1 MVKYICAQPANTYYL
16 WQVEVMI
23 NNFIKHGIN
32 PLDIHILLG
41 IQNDTIPK
49 DWETLKNHYSQVGF
63 HFYNDTRNDS
73 VYIPSLY
80 FHLLSKHLTKHPNL
94 QESVLF
100 THDSDTIFTKKFSIS
115 EFTND
120 RVWYCSDTHSYLDY
134 KYIQS
139 KGDDIY
145 QNMCRIVGIDPL
157 IPKIMGKNIGG
168 AQYIVKDTTPAFWDK
183 VERDSVSLYQ
193 YFCEVE
199 PHYVKKHDGDYPI
212 QKWTAGMW
220 SYVWNAWLAGYEM
233 HVDKRLDFGWST
245 DSIHATEKYPILHNA
260 GVVNASDRMFYK
272 GGYTNRLPYDEKLD
286 INEQKASWYY
296 WNEICQTAKVSPI
309 TNKSEL

>member
-23 NNFIKHGIN
+23 NNFIKNGIN
-32 PLDIHILLG
+32 PSDMHILLG
-41 IQNDTIPK
+41 ISNDVIPN
-49 DWETLKNHYSQVGF
+49 DWQVLKEHYKEIGF
-63 HFYNDTRNDS
+63 YFYNDTRSDS
-73 VYIPSLY
+73 CYIPSVY
-80 FHLLSKHLTKHPNL
+80 FHLLSKHLTKYPEL

-115 EFTND
+115 GYINGD
-120 RVWYCSDTHSYLDY
+120 VWYCSDTHSYLDY

-145 QNMCRIVGIDPL
+145 KMMCEIIGIDPL

-168 AQYIVKDTTPAFWDK
+168 AQYIVKNTTPAFWDK
-183 VERDSVSLYQ
+183 VEKDSVALYK

-199 PHYVKKHDGDYPI
+199 PHYVKKHQNDYPI

-233 HVDKRLDFGWST
+233 HVDKGLDFCWST
-245 DSIHATEKYPILHNA
+245 DSIKNVEQYSILHNA
-260 GVVNASDRMFYK
+260 GVTDKHSEMFYK
-272 GGYTNRLPYDEKLD
+272 GAYTNSLPYGDA
-286 INEQKASWYY
+286 IQIQSHRASYYY
-296 WNEICQTAKVSPI
+296 WNEVCETAKVSPL
-309 TNKSEL
+309 TYKSEL